1 MKLNPLLWICI
12 GLTAHL
18 FRYFG
23 RQYVGRGPLFFVEQ
37 QMTSSSTRSQISSL
51 TLCPVGFSFAYY
63 AFSAYCHI
71 IKEMSAIARLIT
83 LWVWLWVC
91 LTHIHIDFSTKKSI
105 F

>member
-1 MKLNPLLWICI
+1 
-12 GLTAHL
+12 
-18 FRYFG
+18 
-23 RQYVGRGPLFFVEQ
+23 
-37 QMTSSSTRSQISSL
+37 MTSSSTRSQISSL

-91 LTHIHIDFSTKKSI
+91 LTHIHIDFSTTARTRQKLKLNTVDLDELLTT
-105 F
+105 